1 MAEKNGRLAGKV
13 AIVTGG
19 NSGMGAGTV
28 ELFVAE
34 GARVVIAARGEE
46 AGLRPAVRRWPGDSA
61 GMRFSNAPTFPS
73 KQT

>member
-34 GARVVIAARGEE
+34 G
-46 AGLRPAVRRWPGDSA
+46 PGW
-61 GMRFSNAPTFPS
+61 
-73 KQT
+73 